1 VYPNLEDEET
11 RFEVL
16 KPERI
21 GVTLS
26 EEFMLEPEQT
36 TSAIIVHQP

>member
-1 VYPNLEDEET
+1 
-11 RFEVL
+11 VL

-26 EEFMLEPEQT
+26 EEFMLEPKQT
-36 TSAIIVHQP
+36 PSAIIVHHPQAKYFTMD